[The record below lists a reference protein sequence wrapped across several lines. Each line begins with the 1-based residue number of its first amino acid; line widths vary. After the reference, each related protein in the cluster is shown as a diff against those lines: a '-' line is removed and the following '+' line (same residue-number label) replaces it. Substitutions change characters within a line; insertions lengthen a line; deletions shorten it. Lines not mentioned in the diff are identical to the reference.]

1 MTLNQLR
8 YFTCAARYHS
18 ITRAAQEM
26 FVTQP
31 AISTAIRELEKEF
44 SVTLFANTRGRIA
57 LTEEGD
63 AFYHR
68 AMEILDSC
76 DALHADYQNRSAI
89 KSKVNI
95 GIPPMLSMV
104 FFPELLEAFH
114 AEHPDVWLVLKEY
127 SSMRACTLVT
137 DELLDA
143 GIINME
149 DPCTDKF
156 HAHVLSH
163 DELVFC
169 VCPNHPLAALDRLDM
184 EQLDQQNILLFHQD
198 SVQNRILMQ
207 RFEHLHI
214 QPRIIMHSSQLMT
227 VLKFLRRGNCGC
239 FLFKSMLPMVPEL
252 VSIPLST
259 PIPVRAG
266 LIWKQ
271 GRHLNK
277 GMQCFVDFCREH
289 FPISRARS

>member
-1 MTLNQLR
+1 MIKETCLQISATAASLR
-8 YFTCAARYHS
+8 SLKR
-18 ITRAAQEM
+18 
-26 FVTQP
+26 
-31 AISTAIRELEKEF
+31 
-44 SVTLFANTRGRIA
+44 TLFSSNMLRPFASMETMSGPNSFT
-57 LTEEGD
+57 LQH
-63 AFYHR
+63 HR
-68 AMEILDSC
+68 VSGMPSSSQWCSAM
-76 DALHADYQNRSAI
+76 RST
-89 KSKVNI
+89 SV
-95 GIPPMLSMV
+95 
-104 FFPELLEAFH
+104 
-114 AEHPDVWLVLKEY
+114 
-127 SSMRACTLVT
+127 
-137 DELLDA
+137 
-143 GIINME
+143 
-149 DPCTDKF
+149 
-156 HAHVLSH
+156 
-163 DELVFC
+163 
-169 VCPNHPLAALDRLDM
+169 AALDRLDM

>member
-1 MTLNQLR
+1 MR
-8 YFTCAARYHS
+8 
-18 ITRAAQEM
+18 
-26 FVTQP
+26 
-31 AISTAIRELEKEF
+31 ST
-44 SVTLFANTRGRIA
+44 SV
-57 LTEEGD
+57 
-63 AFYHR
+63 
-68 AMEILDSC
+68 
-76 DALHADYQNRSAI
+76 
-89 KSKVNI
+89 
-95 GIPPMLSMV
+95 
-104 FFPELLEAFH
+104 
-114 AEHPDVWLVLKEY
+114 
-127 SSMRACTLVT
+127 
-137 DELLDA
+137 
-143 GIINME
+143 
-149 DPCTDKF
+149 
-156 HAHVLSH
+156 
-163 DELVFC
+163 
-169 VCPNHPLAALDRLDM
+169 AALDRLDM

-289 FPISRARS
+289 FPDPIFSF

>member
-1 MTLNQLR
+1 
-8 YFTCAARYHS
+8 
-18 ITRAAQEM
+18 
-26 FVTQP
+26 
-31 AISTAIRELEKEF
+31 
-44 SVTLFANTRGRIA
+44 
-57 LTEEGD
+57 
-63 AFYHR
+63 
-68 AMEILDSC
+68 
-76 DALHADYQNRSAI
+76 
-89 KSKVNI
+89 
-95 GIPPMLSMV
+95 
-104 FFPELLEAFH
+104 
-114 AEHPDVWLVLKEY
+114 
-127 SSMRACTLVT
+127 
-137 DELLDA
+137 
-143 GIINME
+143 
-149 DPCTDKF
+149 
-156 HAHVLSH
+156 
-163 DELVFC
+163 
-169 VCPNHPLAALDRLDM
+169 M

-266 LIWKQ
+266 IIWKQ